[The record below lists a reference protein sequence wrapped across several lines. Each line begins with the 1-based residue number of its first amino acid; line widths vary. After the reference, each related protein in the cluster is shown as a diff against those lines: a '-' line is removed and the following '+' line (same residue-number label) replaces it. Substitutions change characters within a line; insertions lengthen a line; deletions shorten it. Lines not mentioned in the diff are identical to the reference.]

1 MGTSGGSDRVR
12 KRKQAIELTERLL
25 AGDTLALPRL
35 ISLVE
40 GESPAVGE
48 IMRRIAPRTGRAYCI
63 GVTGPPGAG
72 KSTVVDKLTV
82 LMRQKGVSVG
92 IVAVDPSSP
101 FTGGAILG
109 DRIRMQQ
116 HYLDPGVFI
125 RSMATRGSHGG
136 LPNTVLGVIKL
147 IDASGRDIV
156 LVETVG
162 VGQTELDVVNTADSV
177 IVVVTPESGDAV
189 QAMKAGLFEIADIFA
204 INKSDREGAR
214 RMKAELEAILAM
226 KPGET
231 VPVIMTQGHKGLG
244 IDELYAEVERL
255 RLAQEANGQLE
266 ERRRRRRRDEFL
278 ELIQR
283 RVRARFLEFMEKDHQ
298 LRELTERVVAGEV
311 DPYSACAQVL
321 DDRHWLAKWLQN
333 EG

>member
-1 MGTSGGSDRVR
+1 VR
-12 KRKQAIELTERLL
+12 KREGAVEMAERML
-25 AGDTLALPRL
+25 AGDALALPRL

-48 IMRRIAPRTGRAYCI
+48 VMRRIAPHTGRAYCI

-72 KSTVVDKLTV
+72 KSTFVDKLTV
-82 LMRQKGVSVG
+82 IMRQKGLSVG

-136 LPNTVLGVIKL
+136 LPNTVQEVIKL
-147 IDASGRDIV
+147 IDASGRDAV

-162 VGQTELDVVNTADSV
+162 VGQTELDVVNAADIV

-189 QAMKAGLFEIADIFA
+189 QAMKAGLFEIGDIFA
-204 INKSDREGAR
+204 INKSDREGAK
-214 RMKAELEAILAM
+214 RMKTDLEAILAM
-226 KPGET
+226 KPGEA
-231 VPVIMTQGHKGLG
+231 VPVILTQAHKGLG

-255 RLAQEANGQLE
+255 RRAQEANGELE
-266 ERRRRRRRDEFL
+266 ERRRRRRREEFL

-283 RVRARFLEFMEKDHQ
+283 RVRGRFVDFMEKDGE
-298 LRELTERVVAGEV
+298 LRDLTERVVAGEV

-321 DDRHWLAKWLQN
+321 DDRQWLAKWLRN
-333 EG
+333 DG